1 MFISNADKQYLL
13 DQVKVLVKDM
23 NHAANEI
30 TVLKGKL
37 KAAEGNIFVL
47 KQIVDFNKTI
57 KKPTGPKR
65 PKTEAQKAKQAVY
78 AKRYAEKKRAEK
90 KAQLAQAVA

>member
-13 DQVKVLVKDM
+13 DQVKTLVKDM
-23 NHAANEI
+23 SVAANEI

-47 KQIVDFNKTI
+47 KQ
-57 KKPTGPKR
+57 
-65 PKTEAQKAKQAVY
+65 EAQLKKTKPKPQKPKKVLTPEQKLKQREYMKKYVAR
-78 AKRYAEKKRAEK
+78 KKAEKAALKETT
-90 KAQLAQAVA
+90 